1 MGAGGCVLGGGP
13 MSSVHTRVRVSMHSP
28 SREIYLNVFVRFIYS
43 FSHSGLPPFSTP
55 LLRPP
60 LVPGIE
66 DGSLCRALEGD
77 YRKHCTSGAHG
88 RHHTPHSRRRIET
101 LHAAEGIVDIIFPT
115 RGT

>member
-13 MSSVHTRVRVSMHSP
+13 MSSVHTRVRVSIHSP

-43 FSHSGLPPFSTP
+43 FSHSDLPPFSTP

-60 LVPGIE
+60 LVPGI
-66 DGSLCRALEGD
+66 DVGLLCRALQGD

-88 RHHTPHSRRRIET
+88 RQCAPLPRRRIET
-101 LHAAEGIVDIIFPT
+101 LHAAEGTVVIISPT
-115 RGT
+115 RGI